1 VSIGK
6 PAAKSDRETFPKL
19 REDLGEDPARYLDVP
34 MFAEGGGTTR
44 LATAMVR
51 IRGID
56 KLEVANAWLAVERRI
71 DRGPRQRVV
80 DAIQERIEYLEEHG
94 ERPNDLPTEDGP
106 ERYRRREIR
115 EDVPCEYSGFEGQL
129 RAGETAGGRS

>member
-1 VSIGK
+1 MSIGK

-56 KLEVANAWLAVERRI
+56 KLEVANAWL
-71 DRGPRQRVV
+71 VV
-80 DAIQERIEYLEEHG
+80 